1 MSGFNNQSIMP
12 DFQVYITPHTRAHTH
27 HTTPHTHTH
36 THMHD
41 FAILDVFPPY
51 SQLST
56 ESEMTLMSWAR
67 PIQHSEPVVLLK
79 QPPDPLGQKLVL
91 SDNIFIG
98 CEF

>member
-1 MSGFNNQSIMP
+1 
-12 DFQVYITPHTRAHTH
+12 
-27 HTTPHTHTH
+27 
-36 THMHD
+36 MHN
-41 FAILDVFPPY
+41 FAILYVFPPY